1 MQRRLK
7 AKGVTVL
14 AVSVDVDESA
24 YRQFVKD
31 HNVNLLTVRDPDQ
44 KSSAL
49 YGTFKF
55 PETYI
60 VDRNGVIRRKFI
72 GAVDW
77 TAPEVT
83 DFLSKL

>member
-24 YRQFVKD
+24 YQHFVKD
-31 HNVNLLTVRDPDQ
+31 HNVNLLTVRDPSG
-44 KSSAL
+44 KSNQL
-49 YGTFKF
+49 FGTFKF

-60 VDRNGVIRRKFI
+60 IDRNGLMRRKFI
-72 GAVDW
+72 GAIDW
-77 TAPEVT
+77 TDPQITE
-83 DFLSKL
+83 FLGRL